1 MDKKDL
7 EQKEK
12 DLIEYTNTDDIFS
25 DVSKIIQHAS
35 DAAYR
40 SVNVLLLK
48 RNWLLGKRIAE
59 EELKDSR
66 NENYGK
72 EIINKL
78 SQRLTGE
85 FGKGFSKSNLYSFY
99 TFYNMYKNIFQTPI
113 GKSFLSWSHYLVLL
127 QVYSKEARDWYEK
140 EALDGFWSVRTL
152 QRNVGSDYYH
162 RMLLSQKKDLV
173 KEEMLK
179 ETQSL
184 QEKKLEFVKN
194 PMILEFLNI
203 PEDNSFK
210 EKRLEK
216 AILDHLQNFLLEMGK
231 GYAFV
236 GRQVRIHTE
245 KEDYYIDLV
254 FYNYILNCFVL
265 VDLKTKK
272 ITHQDVGQMDMYVRM
287 YDELIK
293 EKHHNPTLGIVLC
306 EETDENI
313 AKYSVLNGNEQLFAS
328 SYKTYVPTE
337 EELKRE
343 IENQK
348 TMFYLQH
355 GKNKK

>member
-25 DVSKIIQHAS
+25 DVSKIIQQAS

-48 RNWLLGKRIAE
+48 RNWLLGKRISE

-66 NENYGK
+66 NDNYGK

-85 FGKGFSKSNLYSFY
+85 FGKGFDRTNLYFY
-99 TFYNMYKNIFQTPI
+99 LQFFKLYPNIFDAVSRQ
-113 GKSFLSWSHYLVLL
+113 SFLTWTHYRVLL
-127 QVYSKEARDWYEK
+127 KVYSKEARDWYEK